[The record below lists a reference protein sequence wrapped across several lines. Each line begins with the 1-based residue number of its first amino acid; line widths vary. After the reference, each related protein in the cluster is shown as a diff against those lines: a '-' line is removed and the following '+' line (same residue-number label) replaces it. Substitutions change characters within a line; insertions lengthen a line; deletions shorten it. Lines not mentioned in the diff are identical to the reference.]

1 MDGGLAAVQALAGRG
16 PPKGIIVPDDARAAF
31 DELVSCRFRGC
42 SNRMRNPTI
51 ICVTGMGRSGT
62 SLVAGIL
69 NLLGASL
76 GPSEQLMGPA
86 TSNLKGH
93 WEHQPIVELNDEI
106 LALFGGSWDEPPVL
120 APGWHRA
127 PEIVAL
133 REKGR
138 AIIEAGFAGHDFWAW
153 KDPRSSV
160 TLPFWQDVLPPM
172 KYILCLRNPLDVAFS
187 LRKRDGYPIEKSGR
201 LWLTHLTLSIA
212 HTSGHPRLLMFYEDL
227 MDDWSDQV
235 ERMAAFIERP
245 GAAPDPVALQSIA
258 EFVDRELEHHRTSL
272 AESLQETAIP
282 FAAQALHLMLR
293 GAVHAPSPPGTNRAE
308 EEARLSAA
316 VDLISQS
323 CLEAHARLGETEEEM
338 ADLRARLM
346 QLMRAVEAQDLK
358 TEALTR
364 ELGVGMKE
372 KDEAAASLAEG
383 LHAAKEQLDER
394 DNEIAAM
401 VRSKSWRWTRP
412 LRELRGLLRSLIGR

>member
-1 MDGGLAAVQALAGRG
+1 
-16 PPKGIIVPDDARAAF
+16 
-31 DELVSCRFRGC
+31 
-42 SNRMRNPTI
+42 MRNPTI

-62 SLVAGIL
+62 SLVARVL
-69 NLLGASL
+69 DLLGASL
-76 GPSEQLMGPA
+76 GPAERLMGPA
-86 TSNLKGH
+86 ESNPKGH

-138 AIIEAGFAGHDFWAW
+138 AITEAGFAGHDLWAW

-172 KYILCLRNPLDVAFS
+172 KYIVCLRNPLDVAFS

-227 MDDWSDQV
+227 MDDWPAQV
-235 ERMAAFIERP
+235 ERLAAFIERP
-245 GAAPDPVALQSIA
+245 GAAPAHLALQSIA
-258 EFVDRELEHHRTSL
+258 EFVDRELEHHRTPI
-272 AESLQETAIP
+272 AESLQEIAIP
-282 FAAQALHLMLR
+282 LAAQALHLMLR
-293 GAVHAPSPPGTNRAE
+293 GAVHTSSPAGTNRGE
-308 EEARLSAA
+308 EEVRLSAA
-316 VDLISQS
+316 VDVISQS
-323 CLEAHARLGETEEEM
+323 CLEADARLGETEEAM

-346 QLMRAVEAQDLK
+346 QLMHAVEAQDLK
-358 TEALTR
+358 LEALTR
-364 ELGVGMKE
+364 EMGVGMQE
-372 KDEAAASLAEG
+372 KDEASASLAEG

-394 DNEIAAM
+394 DKEIAAM